1 MIWPILEAR
10 AELQKYFSSV
20 FVSNENSEINWPLA
34 TGFGSYFHEEGI
46 NSSPNDVPLDL

>member
-20 FVSNENSEINWPLA
+20 VGWNENFEICFWL
-34 TGFGSYFHEEGI
+34 I
-46 NSSPNDVPLDL
+46 DL